1 MSEIEK
7 KTVPAVHPAAEP
19 GAELSAEP
27 NVDPEL
33 GQALA
38 HFRASVHAWGQA
50 AYGRPRNAAQMTGTQ
65 MAARASWRPA
75 LGWAPGWVLTCVLI
89 AGGLSGGFYEH
100 HHRQVMARMAEQA
113 REAKAR
119 QLAAQQQRTS
129 DEDLLATVDSDV
141 SRDVPAAMEPLE
153 HLMDEDSG
161 Q

>member
-7 KTVPAVHPAAEP
+7 KTVPAVDPAAEP
-19 GAELSAEP
+19 GAELGAEP

-50 AYGRPRNAAQMTGTQ
+50 AYGRTRNASQMTVAPV
-65 MAARASWRPA
+65 AAHGSWRPA
-75 LGWAPGWVLTCVLI
+75 LGWALGCVLV
-89 AGGLSGGFYEH
+89 AGGLSGGLYEH
-100 HHRQVMARMAEQA
+100 HHRQVMAQLAEQA
-113 REAKAR
+113 REAR
-119 QLAAQQQRTS
+119 EQQLAAQQLS
-129 DEDLLATVDSDV
+129 ADEDLLATVDSDV

-161 Q
+161 QSAGQ

>member
-1 MSEIEK
+1 MSLMEK
-7 KTVPAVHPAAEP
+7 KTVPAAKPGAEPAAEP
-19 GAELSAEP
+19 IVE
-27 NVDPEL
+27 PEL

-50 AYGRPRNAAQMTGTQ
+50 AYERPRTVTTVAAHG
-65 MAARASWRPA
+65 SWRPA
-75 LGWAPGWVLTCVLI
+75 LGWALGCVLV
-89 AGGLSGGFYEH
+89 AGGFSGGFYEH
-100 HHRQVMARMAEQA
+100 QHRQVTARLAEQA

-119 QLAAQQQRTS
+119 QLAAEQQRTS

>member
-19 GAELSAEP
+19 GAELGAEP

-38 HFRASVHAWGQA
+38 HFRANVHAWGTHVLSQA
-50 AYGRPRNAAQMTGTQ
+50 AYGRQRPLSTAAQGT
-65 MAARASWRPA
+65 WRPV
-75 LGWAPGWVLTCVLI
+75 LGWALASVLV
-89 AGGLSGGFYEH
+89 AGGLSGGVYEH
-100 HHRQVMARMAEQA
+100 HHRQVMAQLAEQA
-113 REAKAR
+113 RQAR
-119 QLAAQQQRTS
+119 EQQLAAQQQRTS